1 MPTMTISPRRK
12 LRISLRLAMVMI
24 VLVAIPLARLAVRAR
39 AQKEAV
45 LAIAKAGGFVG
56 YDWQFLPDG
65 RSNPSPKPP
74 GQSWIHKWLG
84 PDYFQTVE
92 RVNLQRDDNG
102 DDVMEH
108 VGKLDGLRR
117 ISITG
122 TKITD
127 AGIAHLAGL
136 SRLREVYFQWDSTS
150 PGPASSICATR
161 RS

>member
-1 MPTMTISPRRK
+1 
-12 LRISLRLAMVMI
+12 MVLI
-24 VLVAIPLARLAVRAR
+24 VWMAIPLARLAVRAR

-45 LAIAKAGGFVG
+45 LAISKAGGFVG

-65 RSNPSPKPP
+65 RSNPAPRPP
-74 GQSWIHKWLG
+74 GQSWIHQWLG
-84 PDYFQTVE
+84 PDYFETVE
-92 RVNLQRDDNG
+92 RVTLQREDNG

-108 VGKLDGLRR
+108 VGKLHGLRR

-136 SRLREVYFQWDSTS
+136 SRLRKSIFNGILTS
-150 PGPASSICATR
+150 PGPASLICVTR